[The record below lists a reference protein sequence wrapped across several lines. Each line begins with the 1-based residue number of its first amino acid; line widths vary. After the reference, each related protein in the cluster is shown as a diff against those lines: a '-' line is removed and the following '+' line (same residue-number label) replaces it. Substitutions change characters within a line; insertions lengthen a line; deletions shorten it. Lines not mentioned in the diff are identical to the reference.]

1 MQYMKPAI
9 LLLTL
14 ACTMV
19 CLAGNPGAAESK
31 KMAIQG
37 DSLVLAKT
45 TPGNLCFDNIV
56 KGSVAM
62 RSTFL
67 PGKPGSI
74 VYAEEADFVVNY
86 SKGAIART
94 ANSRI
99 PDYSL
104 NPLYAVVDFRHENY
118 TNASNHPYFV
128 WVDYQTTNGK
138 PFAGTNDQ
146 TKYLAIIR
154 KKLEAGFICKVVSY
168 GDSIAAGGEASEA
181 DLRFQARFGK
191 YLQGKFPKSNV
202 QIVDASIPGYTSQQG
217 VDWFDKYL
225 GPVEKP
231 DLVLLGFGMNDHNIT
246 GFGVDVEQFKQN
258 FITTVKMIRERKG
271 AEVIIFSTMPP
282 NDNWHYG
289 SHRMGQYAE
298 AAKQAAA
305 EVKCAYVD
313 VYSVWLM
320 VLRRKDQPSLL
331 GNNINH
337 PNDFGHWLYEQAFEA
352 MKF

>member
-1 MQYMKPAI
+1 MKHVKPA
-9 LLLTL
+9 LRLATL

-19 CLAGNPGAAESK
+19 CLAGNLGAAKGEQ
-31 KMAIQG
+31 MAIQG

-45 TPGNLCFDNIV
+45 IPGNLCFDNIV

-67 PGKPGSI
+67 AGKPGSI
-74 VYAEEADFVVNY
+74 VYTEGADFVVDY
-86 SKGAIART
+86 PKGAIART

-99 PDYSL
+99 PNYSE
-104 NPLYAVVDFRHENY
+104 NPLYRVVDFSHGNY
-118 TNASNHPYFV
+118 TNYSNHPYFV
-128 WVDYQTTNGK
+128 WVDYQTTHGERL
-138 PFAGTNDQ
+138 ARTNDQ
-146 TKYLAIIR
+146 SKYLTGMR
-154 KKLEAGFICKVVSY
+154 KKLEAGLPYKVVSY
-168 GDSIAAGGEASEA
+168 GDSIAAGGEASEPE
-181 DLRFQARFGK
+181 LRFPARFGK
-191 YLQGKFPKSNV
+191 YLQEQFPKAKV
-202 QIVDASIPGYTSQQG
+202 EVVDASIPGYTSQQG
-217 VDWFDKYL
+217 LEWFEKYL

-231 DLVLLGFGMNDHNIT
+231 DLVLLGFGMNDHNIP
-246 GFGVDVEQFKQN
+246 GFGVEVEKFKQN
-258 FITTVKMIRERKG
+258 FIALVKMIRERKG

-282 NDNWHYG
+282 NETWHYG

-305 EVKCAYVD
+305 QVQCAYVD
-313 VYSVWLM
+313 VYSVWQM

-337 PNDFGHWLYEQAFEA
+337 PNDFGHWIYEQAFEA